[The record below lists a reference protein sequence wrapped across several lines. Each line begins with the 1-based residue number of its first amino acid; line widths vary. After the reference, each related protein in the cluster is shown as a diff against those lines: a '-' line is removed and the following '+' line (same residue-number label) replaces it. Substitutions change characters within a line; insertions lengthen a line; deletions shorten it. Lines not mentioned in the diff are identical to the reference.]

1 MLMSQHKSQKK
12 TVLITGSSSGIGLFT
27 ALYFHQ
33 KGWNVVASMRN
44 ANGRKTNLHDVEG
57 IDVVDLDVTNDE
69 AIGSIVDA
77 LIKKYGRLDAVVNNA
92 GFGAVGPFEAL
103 SKDQAYRQYETNFF
117 SVLEMC
123 RKVLPIMRKQRFG
136 TIINVSSIA
145 GRMGFPKHCL
155 YSSSKWALEG
165 FSESLSYEVRPFGV
179 KIKIVEPGLIKTDFY
194 GRSKETFAS
203 LPKEYES
210 VVKDGYIFGLGAE
223 GIESKLSS
231 HPKVV
236 AKTIFRAA
244 TDTSQK
250 MRYRCG
256 RFSLLTTGLRKM
268 IPDDL
273 FLGIVRLVHYKKF

>member
-1 MLMSQHKSQKK
+1 VMSQHKSQKK
-12 TVLITGSSSGIGLFT
+12 TVLITGSSSGIGLWT

-33 KGWNVVASMRN
+33 KGWNVIASMRN
-44 ANGRKTNLHDVEG
+44 AKERQTKLHEVKG
-57 IDVVDLDVTNDE
+57 IDVLDLDVTDDE
-69 AIGSIVDA
+69 QIGGVVDG
-77 LIKKYGRLDAVVNNA
+77 LFKRYGRLDVVVNNA
-92 GFGAVGPFEAL
+92 GFGAVGPFEGL
-103 SKDQAYRQYETNFF
+103 SKEQAYRQYETNFF

-123 RKVLPIMRKQRFG
+123 RRVLPIMRKQRSG
-136 TIINVSSIA
+136 VIINVSSIA

-165 FSESLSYEVRPFGV
+165 FSESLSYEVRPFGI

-194 GRSKETFAS
+194 GRSKETVGT
-203 LPKEYES
+203 LPKDYES
-210 VVKDGYIFGLGAE
+210 VLKDGYIFGLDAE
-223 GIESKLSS
+223 GIDSKLSS

-244 TDTSQK
+244 TDTSHK
-250 MRYRCG
+250 MRYRCD

-273 FLGIVRLVHYKKF
+273 FLGIVRLIHYKKF